1 MFEVELKYPV
11 NSHDEI
17 RQQLLTMESAQTGV
31 SNHCDEY
38 FNQTLLDFAGNDI
51 ALRIR
56 SAEDSHTLTFKGPN
70 LDTRAKIREEIE
82 IKFNTEDKDK
92 FRGMLLAMGF
102 HSVLL
107 VRKQRD
113 SIAVKWQ
120 DKDVE
125 ICLDTIESVG
135 TFIELELVVQSK
147 EQVGL
152 AKATLEELAKT
163 LAITSEPTTV
173 SYLEML
179 LAKQA
184 GGKA

>member
-11 NSHDEI
+11 ESHDEI
-17 RQQLLTMESAQTGV
+17 RQQLVTMGSTQTGT

-56 SAEDSHTLTFKGPN
+56 SVEDSHTLTFKGPN

-82 IKFNTEDKDK
+82 IKLNTEDKDR
-92 FRGMLLAMGF
+92 FRRILLGMGF

-113 SIAVKWQ
+113 SIAVQW
-120 DKDVE
+120 KDENIEV
-125 ICLDTIESVG
+125 CLDTIAGIG

-147 EQVGL
+147 EQVGS
-152 AKATLEELAKT
+152 AKATLEELAQT
-163 LAITSEPTTV
+163 LSITSEPTTV

-179 LAKQA
+179 LNKQDDGQA
-184 GGKA
+184 

>member
-11 NSHDEI
+11 NSHDKI
-17 RQQLLTMESAQTGV
+17 RQQLLTMKSTQTGI
-31 SNHCDEY
+31 SEHCDEY

-92 FRGMLLAMGF
+92 FRGMLLGMGF

-107 VRKQRD
+107 VRKHRD
-113 SIAVKWQ
+113 SIAVRWQ
-120 DKDVE
+120 DEDVE
-125 ICLDTIESVG
+125 ICLDTIEG
-135 TFIELELVVQSK
+135 IGQFIELELVVQSK
-147 EQVGL
+147 EQVGS
-152 AKATLEELAKT
+152 AKAILESLAKT
-163 LAITSEPTTV
+163 LSITSEPTTV

-179 LAKQA
+179 LDKSAKDQA
-184 GGKA
+184 